1 MNVVPK
7 HILIARTDSIGDVV
21 LTLPMCGWIKK
32 HFPEC
37 RITFIGRNYTKAVIE
52 TSKFVD
58 AFLNWDDA
66 EKTSPREQIELLRST
81 GADTIIHVF
90 PRKAIMWVAKRAG
103 IPIRI
108 ATGRRLQTIMKC
120 NKLVFFSRKKS
131 DLHEAQLNM
140 KLLQPLGIPTDVA
153 LIEIPS
159 LYGFEKIAAA
169 NSVMKELLNTGKKN
183 VILHPL
189 SKGSAVE
196 WGLPNFSALIE
207 LCKNDLVHF
216 FVSGTKVEG
225 EKIRLILPLQGENV
239 TDISGMFSLAEF
251 ISFIASSDAL
261 VAASTGPLHIAAASG
276 IQAIGLY
283 SAKRPIHPGRWMPL
297 GKKAEVLS
305 TDNHPLEGEKLDI
318 APSKVREVILRK

>member
-1 MNVVPK
+1 MSVAPK

-37 RITFIGRNYTKAVIE
+37 KITFIGRSYTKAVIQ
-52 TSKFVD
+52 TSKFID

-66 EKTSPREQIELLRST
+66 EKTSPREQIELLHST

-153 LIEIPS
+153 LSEISS

-207 LCKNDLVHF
+207 LCKNDQVHF

-225 EKIRLILPLQGENV
+225 EKIRSILPLQGENV

-251 ISFIASSDAL
+251 ISFITSSDAL

-318 APSKVREVILRK
+318 PPSQVREVILGK

>member
-1 MNVVPK
+1 MSPQPK
-7 HILIARTDSIGDVV
+7 HILIARTDSIGDVI

-32 HFPEC
+32 HFPNC
-37 RITFIGRNYTKAVIE
+37 RISFIGRSYTRAVIE
-52 TSKFVD
+52 SSVFVD
-58 AFLNWDDA
+58 DFINWDDA
-66 EKTSPREQIELLRST
+66 EKCSPNEQIALLRET

-103 IPIRI
+103 IPVRI

-140 KLLQPLGIPTDVA
+140 KLLQPLGIPTDVTLA
-153 LIEIPS
+153 EIPS
-159 LYGFEKIAAA
+159 LYGFEKIGAA
-169 NSVMKELLNTGKKN
+169 NSAMRELLSTGKKN

-207 LCKNDLVHF
+207 LCKNDQVHF
-216 FVSGTKVEG
+216 FVSGTKADG
-225 EKIRLILPLQGENV
+225 EKIQSILPLQGENV
-239 TDISGMFSLAEF
+239 TDITGMFSLAEF
-251 ISFIASSDAL
+251 ISFIAVSDAL

-297 GKKAEVLS
+297 GKKAAVLY
-305 TDNHPLEGEKLDI
+305 TLNHPQEGEKLDI
-318 APSKVREVILRK
+318 APSKVREVLLDK